1 MLKRPKIKF
10 EKRIANERN
19 GRYWDCF
26 PSCIYFRSRN
36 TLENFQLKRSL
47 PDDVMLSRAKW
58 NNVNHALFTGKLS
71 LAFKSALSLVALA
84 VASLM
89 LTDAFR
95 DSEMES
101 TLTKGLKAG
110 FSEGSLRLLCTQ
122 RQCRAEDAA

>member
-10 EKRIANERN
+10 EKRIANDRN
-19 GRYWDCF
+19 GRKWDCF
-26 PSCIYFRSRN
+26 PSCVYFRSRN

-58 NNVNHALFTGKLS
+58 NNVNHAFFTSKLS
-71 LAFKSALSLVALA
+71 MAFRSTLSLITLA

-95 DSEMES
+95 DSEMAS
-101 TLTKGLKAG
+101 TLTKGLRAG
-110 FSEGSLRLLCTQ
+110 FAEGARRLLCTQ
-122 RQCRAEDAA
+122 WQCRAENAA